1 MKYENEVFH
10 NKVVQLF
17 LENNS
22 NKWKNSSNELIFKK
36 GEYITVPE
44 KLEND
49 VFIIKE
55 GNASKFHIHI
65 DGKECIIGLLC
76 VGDFIG
82 LMDVFTLKE
91 NREFVRALT
100 DVTVVAVSK
109 QEIRKFVEENPS
121 VAMVLLNYISEKYL
135 DMVEIL
141 EQIGYGTI
149 KSRIVFLLKSLSDP
163 QEDDN
168 GWHPIPVSIA
178 HKDIAGMIASTR
190 ETVTATLNKLSKEKV
205 IRHHDGRLWI
215 QMQEE
220 N

>member
-1 MKYENEVFH
+1 MNYENEILSD
-10 NKVVQLF
+10 KVIRLF

-22 NKWKNSSNELIFKK
+22 EKWMDSGNKFIFKK
-36 GEYITVPE
+36 GDYITIPG
-44 KLEND
+44 KLEKD

-82 LMDVFTLKE
+82 LMDVFTSKE
-91 NREFVRALT
+91 SRVFVRALT

-109 QEIRKFVEENPS
+109 EEIRKIVEENPTA
-121 VAMVLLNYISEKYL
+121 AMVLLNYISEKYL

-141 EQIGYGTI
+141 EQVGYGTV
-149 KSRIVFLLKSLSDP
+149 KSRILFLLKSLSNP

-168 GWHPIPVSIA
+168 GWYPLPISIA

-190 ETVTATLNKLSKEKV
+190 ETVTVTLNKLVKEKV
-205 IRHHDGRLWI
+205 IRYHDGRLWI